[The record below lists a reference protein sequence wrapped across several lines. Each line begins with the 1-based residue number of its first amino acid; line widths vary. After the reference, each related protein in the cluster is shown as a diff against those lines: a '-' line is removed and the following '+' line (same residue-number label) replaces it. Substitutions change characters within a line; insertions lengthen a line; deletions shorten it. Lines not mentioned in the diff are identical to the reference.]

1 MCVVST
7 LLGKV
12 ATSVPAG
19 FTGDVSE
26 KMTFSWNVKGPRN
39 CAEWNDRANTI
50 SRAGLNRS
58 TFKVLSVGSIVLKN
72 SMLSI
77 LKVAIR
83 HLLSRSSEMPCR
95 VCLEPM
101 SHNWWYSAFWT
112 YDRNITAGVAVLK
125 TGIMFAIW
133 WAVLSRPGW
142 GSRWLKPWVAHN
154 YSVAQKPTSRRESCL
169 CLIWSLN
176 WSLQRAGAGRGC
188 MLPYLS
194 LSCVVWS
201 TSVRL
206 SAKWNEWVSVC
217 ALVSDSS

>member
-1 MCVVST
+1 MCVVWT

-12 ATSVPAG
+12 ATSSPVG

-26 KMTFSWNVKGPRN
+26 KMTFSCNVKGTRN
-39 CAEWNDRANTI
+39 CAEWNRRANTI

-58 TFKVLSVGSIVLKN
+58 TFEVLSVGSIVLKD

-83 HLLSRSSEMPCR
+83 QLLSRSSEMSCC

-101 SHNWWYSAFWT
+101 SHNWWYSAFLT
-112 YDRNITAGVAVLK
+112 NDRSIITGVAVLK

-133 WAVLSRPGW
+133 WALLSRPGW

-154 YSVAQKPTSRRESCL
+154 CSVAQKPTSRRENCL
-169 CLIWSLN
+169 CLVRSLN
-176 WSLQRAGAGRGC
+176 WSLRRAGAGRGC
-188 MLPYLS
+188 VLPYLS

-201 TSVRL
+201 TSVRV